1 MKSLLA
7 SLILCAA
14 ALTLYGQEP
23 VADSL
28 QNTTGGGL
36 EAPAPQ
42 AAEADS
48 RALWD
53 EANTAYLR
61 SDFHTA
67 SRYYRQI
74 LERGEHSS
82 KLYYN
87 LGNASFKE
95 EKLGEAIL
103 YYHRALRLN
112 PADEDARYNLSVAE
126 NRTIDRIET
135 IPEFFLKTWMRSVRS
150 LLSGTAW
157 TILSLILLT
166 LTLGAV
172 LFYLLSQRLN
182 LRKAGFYTTLCALL
196 LFLVCTAFAA
206 ADRSEQIS
214 RNKAVVLSTSVPV
227 KSSPDKAATD
237 LFVLHEGTT
246 LDVGEQMGDWS
257 EITLADGKKGW
268 LESRHIEVI

>member
-67 SRYYRQI
+67 SRIYRQI

-257 EITLADGKKGW
+257 EVTLTDGKKGW

>member
-67 SRYYRQI
+67 SRIYRQI

>member
-1 MKSLLA
+1 MKKLVVL
-7 SLILCAA
+7 LILCGT
-14 ALTLYGQEP
+14 ALTLYGQVP
-23 VADSL
+23 AADSL
-28 QNTTGGGL
+28 QNTPGEQL
-36 EAPAPQ
+36 AAPA
-42 AAEADS
+42 AEVAETDS
-48 RALWD
+48 RTLWD

-67 SRYYRQI
+67 SRIYRQI

-135 IPEFFLKTWMRSVRS
+135 IPEFFLKGWMRSVRS
-150 LLSGTAW
+150 LLSGTIW
-157 TILSLILLT
+157 TILSLIMLA

-182 LRKAGFYTTLCALL
+182 LRKAGFYATLCALL
-196 LFLVCTAFAA
+196 LFLVNTAFAA
-206 ADRSEQIS
+206 ADRTEQIS
-214 RNKAVVLSTSVPV
+214 HNKAVVLSSSVPV

-246 LDVGEQMGDWS
+246 LSVGDEMGDWS
-257 EITLADGKKGW
+257 EITLSDGKKGW

>member
-1 MKSLLA
+1 MKKLVVL
-7 SLILCAA
+7 LILCGT
-14 ALTLYGQEP
+14 ALTLYGQVP
-23 VADSL
+23 AADSL
-28 QNTTGGGL
+28 QNTLGEQL
-36 EAPAPQ
+36 AASAAEV
-42 AAEADS
+42 AEADS
-48 RALWD
+48 RTLWD

-67 SRYYRQI
+67 SRIYRQI

-126 NRTIDRIET
+126 NRTIDRIEA
-135 IPEFFLKTWMRSVRS
+135 IPEFFLKGWMRSVRS
-150 LLSGTAW
+150 LLSGTIW
-157 TILSLILLT
+157 TILSLIMLT

-182 LRKAGFYTTLCALL
+182 LRKAGFYATLCALL
-196 LFLVCTAFAA
+196 LFIVCTAFAA
-206 ADRSEQIS
+206 ADRTEQIS
-214 RNKAVVLSTSVPV
+214 HNKAVVLSSSVPV

-246 LDVGEQMGDWS
+246 LSVGDEMGDWS
-257 EITLADGKKGW
+257 EITLSDGKKGW

>member
-67 SRYYRQI
+67 SRIYRQI

-257 EITLADGKKGW
+257 EITLTDGKKGW

>member
-7 SLILCAA
+7 SLILCAT

-67 SRYYRQI
+67 SRIYRQI

-182 LRKAGFYTTLCALL
+182 LRKAGFYTTLCALI

-246 LDVGEQMGDWS
+246 LDVGEQMGNWS
-257 EITLADGKKGW
+257 EVTLTDGKKGW